1 VSIPLFSVIWLVM
14 LIPSITFHEFMHGW
28 AAYKLG
34 DPTAKNAGRLTLNPI
49 KSIDPFGSILLPL
62 VGFFLGGVIFGYAK
76 PVPYNPRYFKNLRQG
91 EIIVGFAGPAG
102 NLLLALFGAA
112 MAWGGMGALAVSAT
126 FGSALVLVGST
137 LTAANLVL
145 MFFNL
150 IPIPPLDGSS
160 IVPLF
165 LPNAWLPGWYGIQR
179 YAFAIFILL
188 VFGIPYLS
196 SLVGL
201 GSFSPFGWYLEHT
214 ALALLQFVLPPG
226 VASALGLM

>member
-1 VSIPLFSVIWLVM
+1 VNFDITTVLLLVF

-28 AAYKLG
+28 AAYQLG

-62 VGFFLGGVIFGYAK
+62 IGFLAGGFIFGYAK
-76 PVPYNPRYFKNLRQG
+76 PVPYNPMYFKDLRRG
-91 EIIVGFAGPAG
+91 EIIVGFAGPSA
-102 NLLLALFGAA
+102 NLVLALVGAGI
-112 MAWGGMGALAVSAT
+112 AWSAVPILASSQSLAQALY
-126 FGSALVLVGST
+126 LVGFS
-137 LTAANLVL
+137 LARINLVL

-165 LPNAWLPGWYGIQR
+165 LPDSMLRGWYGIQR

-188 VFGIPYLS
+188 LFGLPF
-196 SLVGL
+196 L
-201 GSFSPFGWYLEHT
+201 GELLGFPNFNPLGWYLQNT
-214 ALALLQFVLPPG
+214 AVAVLRLILP
-226 VASALGLM
+226 A

>member
-1 VSIPLFSVIWLVM
+1 VNFSIESVLPLLF

-62 VGFFLGGVIFGYAK
+62 FGFLAGGFVFGYAK
-76 PVPYNPRYFKNLRQG
+76 PVPYNPMYFKNLRQG
-91 EIIVGFAGPAG
+91 EVIVGFAGPSA
-102 NLLLALFGAA
+102 NLALALFGAGLTWSA
-112 MAWGGMGALAVSAT
+112 VPLAAVSLPFAQALYVVGLALAEI
-126 FGSALVLVGST
+126 
-137 LTAANLVL
+137 NLVL

-165 LPNAWLPGWYGIQR
+165 LPDDMLRGWYSIQR
-179 YAFAIFILL
+179 YAFGIFIVLI
-188 VFGIPYLS
+188 FGLPFIAS
-196 SLVGL
+196 TL
-201 GSFSPFGWYLEHT
+201 GFPGFNPIGWYLQHT
-214 ALALLQFVLPPG
+214 ALAVLNIITP
-226 VASALGLM
+226 A